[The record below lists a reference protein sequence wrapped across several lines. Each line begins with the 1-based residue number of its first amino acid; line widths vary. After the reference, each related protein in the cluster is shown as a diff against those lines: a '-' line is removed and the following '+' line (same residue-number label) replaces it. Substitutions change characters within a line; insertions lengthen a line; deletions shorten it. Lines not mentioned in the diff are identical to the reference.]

1 MADVIGGYKLLWIS
15 GSFSSGFY
23 TTGNFAP
30 GTNVF
35 VSTAI
40 SNVRA
45 DTNDSIWAAS
55 IFNWSVYGPGGQ
67 ISPVN
72 PNPDAFRNTMYID
85 NCANITFA
93 VSGQGGYCQLQATVF
108 RR

>member
-1 MADVIGGYKLLWIS
+1 MADIWAYRLLW
-15 GSFSSGFY
+15 SSGFFSTGY
-23 TTGNFAP
+23 LTTGNFP
-30 GTNVF
+30 QGINVF

-45 DTNDSIWAAS
+45 NTNDSIWAAW
-55 IFNWSVYGPGGQ
+55 INNWSVYGAGGQ
-67 ISPVN
+67 IIPVN
-72 PNPDAFRNTMYID
+72 PGGDVFRNVAFID

-93 VSGQGGYCQLQATVF
+93 VSGQGGYCQLTGSVF